1 MAQVA
6 QTDGVEPEH
15 VVQSVVQAGGD
26 QQAVQEGVDASAD
39 AAHASD
45 AVADCDQSVEDDGP
59 DEQQNNGHQNG
70 DQTGSDCNEALAGEE
85 CQPVRQLDIL
95 ELVVAGSAHNSGQ
108 NADEGV
114 AGDLLEGDVGSS
126 AFFQVTDHADH
137 TGVQQ
142 LLHHQEADQTG
153 QTCGAVVVCKAD
165 SGTNGKQ
172 PCHVIDQSA
181 ACLDQ
186 QEANGVSCTGGCS
199 TGNAHNARSEGITK
213 THQDAADRQDRDGK
227 HQSFAQFLEIL
238 HHKAHSSLRNVCVY
252 RRLWLQAVHNSVIE

>member
-1 MAQVA
+1 MQRTEPADGSLLVLSGLDHSQSSAQDTEHHAGEEAGHVHTKAPAHISRGLASPEVAQVA

-15 VVQSVVQAGGD
+15 VVQSVVQTGGD
-26 QQAVQEGVDASAD
+26 EQTVQEGVDAGAD
-39 AAHASD
+39 AVHASD

-199 TGNAHNARSEGITK
+199 TGNAHNARS
-213 THQDAADRQDRDGK
+213 
-227 HQSFAQFLEIL
+227 
-238 HHKAHSSLRNVCVY
+238 KA
-252 RRLWLQAVHNSVIE
+252 

>member
-1 MAQVA
+1 MGKVA
-6 QTDGVEPEH
+6 QADGVEPEH

-26 QQAVQEGVDASAD
+26 EQTVQEGVDAGAD
-39 AAHASD
+39 AVHASD
-45 AVADCDQSVEDDGP
+45 ALAQSDQRAKDDGP
-59 DEQQNNGHQNG
+59 DEQQNDGHQNG
-70 DQTGSDCNEALAGEE
+70 DHAGSNGNEALAGEE

-126 AFFQVTDHADH
+126 AFFQMTDHADH

-153 QTCGAVVVCKAD
+153 QTCGTIVVSKAD
-165 SGTNGKQ
+165 SGTNGEQ

-186 QEANGVSCTGGCS
+186 QEANGVCCTGSRC
-199 TGNAHNARSEGITK
+199 TGNAHNARSKGITK
-213 THQDAADRQDRDGK
+213 THQDAADRQHSDGK

-252 RRLWLQAVHNSVIE
+252 RQSLVAGCP

>member
-1 MAQVA
+1 M
-6 QTDGVEPEH
+6 
-15 VVQSVVQAGGD
+15 
-26 QQAVQEGVDASAD
+26 
-39 AAHASD
+39 
-45 AVADCDQSVEDDGP
+45 
-59 DEQQNNGHQNG
+59 G

-95 ELVVAGSAHNSGQ
+95 ELVVAGSAHDSGQ

-199 TGNAHNARSEGITK
+199 TGNAHNARSKGITK

>member
-1 MAQVA
+1 MGQVA
-6 QTDGVEPEH
+6 QADGVEPEH

-26 QQAVQEGVDASAD
+26 QQTVQEGVDASAD
-39 AAHASD
+39 AVHASD
-45 AVADCDQSVEDDGP
+45 AVADGDQCVEDDGP

-114 AGDLLEGDVGSS
+114 AGDLLEGNVGSG
-126 AFFQVTDHADH
+126 ALFQGAHHADH
-137 TGVQQ
+137 AGAQQ
-142 LLHHQEADQTG
+142 LLHHQVADQTG
-153 QTCGAVVVCKAD
+153 QTCGTVVVGQAH
-165 SGTNGKQ
+165 SGTNGEQ

-186 QEANGVSCTGGCS
+186 QEANGVCCTGSCC
-199 TGNAHNARSEGITK
+199 TGNAHNARSEGIAK
-213 THQDAADRQDRDGK
+213 THQDAADRQHSDGK
-227 HQSFAQFLEIL
+227 HQCFAQFLEIL